1 MTIELTLRLAAAVES
16 MPAFP
21 KSVQNIVALTRNMD
35 CSPKDLVQVIGKDP
49 VITVKVLRVVNSA
62 YYNLAT
68 QITSIDHAVVF
79 LGFNTI
85 KNLALSIAAISMLPS
100 KHMAGFEGQ
109 QYLLHSLVTAGI
121 AKQLAQHVQD
131 ADPNDC
137 FIAGLLHDFGKVVV
151 AQCMPAEYQSAVEI
165 SLWRETS
172 LHSALR
178 EVVGVDHFA
187 IGAMLVERWRF
198 APQLIE
204 TIRYLDGASLK
215 DTDMIACVFAA
226 NQICKHLDCDFG
238 GSPALAALPDTVC
251 RRLGGTESE
260 LRASLGDLTPML
272 EEARLFSKL

>member
-1 MTIELTLRLAAAVES
+1 MTTELTQRLVAAVES

-21 KSVQNIVALTRNMD
+21 QSVQSILALTRNMD
-35 CSPKDLVQVIGKDP
+35 CSPKDLVHVISKDP

-62 YYNLAT
+62 YYNLSS

-79 LGFNTI
+79 LGFNTV
-85 KNLALSIAAISMLPS
+85 KNLALSVAALSMLPS
-100 KHMAGFEGQ
+100 NHLAGFDSQ

-121 AKQLAQHVQD
+121 AKQLAQRVHD

-151 AQCMPAEYQSAVEI
+151 AQCMPAEYQRALEI
-165 SLWRETS
+165 SLWRETT

-178 EVVGVDHFA
+178 EVVGIDHFA

-204 TIRYLDGASLK
+204 TIGHLHEASLK

-226 NQICKHLDCDFG
+226 NQISKHLHCDFG
-238 GSPALAALPDTVC
+238 GSPAIDELPEVVC
-251 RRLGGTESE
+251 RRLQGTKDE
-260 LRASLGDLTPML
+260 LRESLGDLTPVV
-272 EEARLFSKL
+272 EEARLFSIL